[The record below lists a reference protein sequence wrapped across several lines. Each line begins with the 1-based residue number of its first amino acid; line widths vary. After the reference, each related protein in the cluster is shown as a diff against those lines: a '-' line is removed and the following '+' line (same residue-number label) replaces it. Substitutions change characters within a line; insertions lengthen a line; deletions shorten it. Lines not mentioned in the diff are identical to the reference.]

1 MKNPHS
7 ISMHTFGSQKRK
19 AFLCWMTLVCASHVF
34 AQTTADEWQPGQIVS
49 LNVTQSD
56 PHNEVQKALRQAKY
70 PLALKLIEQA
80 LTKNP
85 RDPQMLFWKAYVFE
99 KQNQP
104 ELAQPIYLDLTQ
116 QFPELPEP
124 HNNLGVL
131 LAASGQYGLAQVEFE
146 AALRSNPAYALA
158 QENLADVLLHQASL
172 LYQRALSNDSKLSSA
187 KNKLELL
194 QPALTP
200 TQKP

>member
-85 RDPQMLFWKAYVFE
+85 RDPQMLFWKAYVVE

-116 QFPELPEP
+116 QL
-124 HNNLGVL
+124 NLKRL
-131 LAASGQYGLAQVEFE
+131 CAATPPMLWRKKTWPMSCCTK
-146 AALRSNPAYALA
+146 PACCINA
-158 QENLADVLLHQASL
+158 H
-172 LYQRALSNDSKLSSA
+172 
-187 KNKLELL
+187 
-194 QPALTP
+194 
-200 TQKP
+200 